1 MKRTKLSKAVS
12 WALFSSC
19 LALSGAGYAAD
30 DARSGPAAK
39 DRGSPARDDKA
50 GNDRQVQVQG
60 DRFWASDLIGRN
72 VKMSGG
78 RDAEIKDLIVNP
90 QTGEIRHVVTEID
103 TDKAKD
109 RLYAVPARM
118 FQLQDRKLAL
128 NVDQN
133 WLAQRKSWSNDKWPA
148 MNDPGYWGDAPAP
161 ARGAAAPKGDANAR
175 AGDPGLAGSHRL
187 SKLVGHDVHNAQGK
201 QVGEIKDAV
210 VNLKAQK
217 VDFVLLSHDPG
228 ATKAEKEYAVPLAA
242 FKFPAATADGGDS
255 KQRLVL
261 AMGEDKIKGMKP
273 FEKADKKRINEP
285 NFMQRFEAKN

>member
-1 MKRTKLSKAVS
+1 VKRTRLSKAVS
-12 WALFSSC
+12 WALVSSC
-19 LALSGAGYAAD
+19 LALGGAAYAAD
-30 DARSGPAAK
+30 DAKSGPAAK
-39 DRGSPARDDKA
+39 ERGSQARDDKA
-50 GNDRQVQVQG
+50 RNDRQVQVQG

-78 RDAEIKDLIVNP
+78 RDGEIKDLIVNP

-118 FQLQDRKLAL
+118 FQLQDGKLAL
-128 NVDQN
+128 NVDQG

-148 MNDPGYWGDAPAP
+148 MNDQGYWGDTPAP
-161 ARGAAAPKGDANAR
+161 ARGAAAPKADAKS
-175 AGDPGLAGSHRL
+175 GDPGLANVHRL

-201 QVGEIKDAV
+201 QVGEIEDAV
-210 VNLKAQK
+210 VNLKSQK

-228 ATKAEKEYAVPLAA
+228 MTKAEKEYAVPLTA

-255 KQRLVL
+255 KQRVVL
-261 AMGEDKIKGMKP
+261 AMNEDKIKGMKP

-285 NFMQRFEAKN
+285 NFMQRFETKN